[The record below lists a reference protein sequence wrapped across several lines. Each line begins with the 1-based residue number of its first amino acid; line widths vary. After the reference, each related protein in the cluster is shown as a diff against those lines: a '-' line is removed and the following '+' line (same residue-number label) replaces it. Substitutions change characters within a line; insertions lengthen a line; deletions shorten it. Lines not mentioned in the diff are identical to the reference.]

1 MDTYNAVAECKVS
14 KSAAKLFVSGIFAGA
29 FIAFGALC
37 SQIAGADTSFRVAQ
51 AAVFPIGLVMVV
63 LVGAELFTGN
73 NLLAYAV
80 CTKAISPMQMLKN
93 WIFVYL
99 GNLAG
104 SLFVAFL
111 AVYGGTGGLL
121 SGAVGETMISTA
133 VSKCGLSVPQ
143 MLMRGILCN
152 ILVCI
157 AVWNAIR
164 ADNTAG
170 KVLAAFL
177 PTFAFVLCGFEHC
190 IANMYFIPA
199 GMMAA
204 GLYGGAEMSAAGAIV
219 NILVV
224 TVGNVAGGAL
234 LCACGL
240 WYIGKKD

>member
-1 MDTYNAVAECKVS
+1 MN
-14 KSAAKLFVSGIFAGA
+14 LFTPEEMVRNYSLAGA
-29 FIAFGALC
+29 KKTQAPAWKLLILGILAGALIGYAALVTNMAC
-37 SQIAGADTSFRVAQ
+37 YKLENPSMIRVLSG
-51 AAVFPIGLVMVV
+51 VLFGFGLGMVI
-63 LVGAELFTGN
+63 LSGAELFTGN

-121 SGAVGETMISTA
+121 SGAVGETMVSTA

-190 IANMYFIPA
+190 
-199 GMMAA
+199 
-204 GLYGGAEMSAAGAIV
+204 
-219 NILVV
+219 
-224 TVGNVAGGAL
+224 
-234 LCACGL
+234 C
-240 WYIGKKD
+240 